1 MACPD
6 YWKFPDSGDG
16 RQALRPD
23 AGEMGIDLSEAKLAV
38 VGAKEHASTYAMI
51 MAPLVEGGSGV
62 CATWL

>member
-1 MACPD
+1 
-6 YWKFPDSGDG
+6 
-16 RQALRPD
+16 
-23 AGEMGIDLSEAKLAV
+23 MGIDLSEAKLAV